1 VQAKSKESTI
11 GQEKKHLSHQTQAI
25 QHLKNKFQ
33 KMKFSALMLW
43 KNILKTKRKNK
54 EILNPLPLHKIQGK
68 KHLNHKKISVKAQ
81 INTLMM
87 ILIQYQEAR
96 AK

>member
-1 VQAKSKESTI
+1 MLVKSKESTI
-11 GQEKKHLSHQTQAI
+11 GLEKEHLNHQMQAI
-25 QHLKNKFQ
+25 PHQKNKFQ
-33 KMKFSALMLW
+33 KMKFSVQMQW

-54 EILNPLPLHKIQGK
+54 GILNPLPLLKNKGK
-68 KHLNHKKISVKAQ
+68 KHLKHKKISVKAQ

-87 ILIQYQEAR
+87 ILIQYLEAR

>member
-1 VQAKSKESTI
+1 
-11 GQEKKHLSHQTQAI
+11 
-25 QHLKNKFQ
+25 
-33 KMKFSALMLW
+33 MRW
-43 KNILKTKRKNK
+43 KNISKSKLINK
-54 EILNPLPLHKIQGK
+54 DNLNQLLLHKIQGK
-68 KHLNHKKISVKAQ
+68 NNLKLKKILVKAQ

>member
-1 VQAKSKESTI
+1 
-11 GQEKKHLSHQTQAI
+11 
-25 QHLKNKFQ
+25 
-33 KMKFSALMLW
+33 MRW
-43 KNILKTKRKNK
+43 KNISKSKLINK
-54 EILNPLPLHKIQGK
+54 VNLNQLLLHKIQGK
-68 KHLNHKKISVKAQ
+68 NNLKLKKILVKAQ